1 MSNTA
6 HAEAHG
12 GHGNHGLS
20 HVASVPS
27 LLGTFGLLVVLTFV
41 TVWVAKHP
49 LGAVDIWVAMGIATV
64 KATAVGLYFMHL
76 RHDSGFNR
84 LVFLASFLF
93 VFIFIGFAMMDRG
106 QYDPTINWHEA
117 LPKFQTAPK

>member
-6 HAEAHG
+6 HADAHR
-12 GHGNHGLS
+12 GHGTHGLA

-27 LLGTFGLLVVLTFV
+27 LLGTFGLLVLLTFV

-49 LGAVDIWVAMGIATV
+49 LGAIDIWVAMGIAT
-64 KATAVGLYFMHL
+64 VGLYFMHL

-84 LVFLASFLF
+84 LVFLGSFLF

-106 QYDPTINWHEA
+106 QYDPTIQWQEA
-117 LPKFQTAPK
+117 LPKFQPAK